1 DSPDLTGRARGGDS
15 SPGFSGRGARSPSV
29 VSLLPASEERTRR
42 VILDFSNVVG
52 VDATA
57 ARSCF
62 LMLKIVLR
70 TSGVHVVFSG
80 ATRKVQALLRSHGV
94 ITDDDPVFNSLDT
107 ALEWSEE
114 MMLDE
119 RREEV
124 LLRGGGGTASPSLG
138 GSILRQQQQ
147 QACLAGTAPP
157 PLALTAQA
165 QGRHTAEEPAGGG
178 GGLPPAGSKNEE
190 GEGEQGRSAAA
201 APSPEAEAAVFLGDH
216 EDYYLRAGTLRRRSS
231 FHTQISDR
239 ALDNPLVVGDV
250 GSLQF
255 ILEDYLEV
263 DRYQAPE
270 SVRSVLGEA
279 KSFFRQEHLAAGA
292 VLVDYGSPSSS
303 SSSPEKVYFI
313 GSGSVELQIP
323 GKFGPRRLQKVCAGG
338 TFGEVGF
345 FLRTPEAF
353 HAVAREPCH
362 LHTLDRAGMAAMQHQ
377 NPGLCILV
385 QKA

>member
-1 DSPDLTGRARGGDS
+1 
-15 SPGFSGRGARSPSV
+15 
-29 VSLLPASEERTRR
+29 
-42 VILDFSNVVG
+42 VG

-70 TSGVHVVFSG
+70 TSGADVVFSG

-119 RREEV
+119 RREEI
-124 LLRGGGGTASPSLG
+124 LLRGGGVTASPSLG
-138 GSILRQQQQ
+138 GSLLRQQQQQ

-157 PLALTAQA
+157 PLSLTAQA
-165 QGRHTAEEPAGGG
+165 QGRHRVAEEPAG
-178 GGLPPAGSKNEE
+178 GGLPPAGSKSENGD
-190 GEGEQGRSAAA
+190 GEDGRPAAATAAAA
-201 APSPEAEAAVFLGDH
+201 APSPDAEAAVFLGDH

-231 FHTQISDR
+231 FHAQISDR

-250 GSLQF
+250 GSLQS

-270 SVRSVLGEA
+270 SVRGVLGEA
-279 KSFFRQEHLAAGA
+279 KSFFRQEHVAAGA
-292 VLVDYGSPSSS
+292 VLADHGSPSSS

-323 GKFGPRRLQKVCAGG
+323 GKCGPRRLQKVCAGG

-345 FLRTPEAF
+345 FLRTPQAF
-353 HAVAREPCH
+353 RAVAREPCH
-362 LHTLDRAGMAAMQHQ
+362 LHTLDRVGMAAMQ
-377 NPGLCILV
+377 
-385 QKA
+385 